1 MEYSL
6 GKAKVHIA
14 HQLGSKPN
22 GAVFPE
28 AHLQLLLLWRDSTNC
43 LFSKDYDS
51 LALAISIARPKEG
64 GVFYDLGSGVGKG
77 VIAASLLHTFKI
89 CRGIELLTS
98 LYQMSVQLREHIQQ
112 NAQTIREEM
121 EKSRKIEYEFP
132 QIEFINGDLQTVRN
146 KNNLVDR
153 LERRFVHFRLD
164 HMLRA
169 EADGDDERE
178 GAAPE
183 RREHLC
189 DADEEAGAG
198 GEVEDAARAARFNV
212 VGTSDHVYLG
222 TTNEIKII
230 IIMTSLH
237 NELYDYLK

>member
-1 MEYSL
+1 M
-6 GKAKVHIA
+6 
-14 HQLGSKPN
+14 
-22 GAVFPE
+22 
-28 AHLQLLLLWRDSTNC
+28 
-43 LFSKDYDS
+43 
-51 LALAISIARPKEG
+51 
-64 GVFYDLGSGVGKG
+64 FYDLGSGVGKG